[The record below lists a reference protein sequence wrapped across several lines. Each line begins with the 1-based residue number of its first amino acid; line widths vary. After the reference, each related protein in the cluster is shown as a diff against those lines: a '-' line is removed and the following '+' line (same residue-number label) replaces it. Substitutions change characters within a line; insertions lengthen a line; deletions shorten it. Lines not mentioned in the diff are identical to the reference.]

1 MPKCIICNVTS
12 HEMPLLQFLFKDTT
26 YHICSQHVPVLIH
39 NSAQLANIL
48 PGMKEVED
56 PDPMVH

>member
-12 HEMPLLQFLFKDTT
+12 NEMPLIQFLFKDTA

-39 NSAQLANIL
+39 NSGQLANIL
-48 PGMKEVED
+48 PGMNEVVD

>member
-1 MPKCIICNVTS
+1 MQKCIICDVS
-12 HEMPLLQFLFKDTT
+12 SQEMPLIQFVFRDAV

-39 NSAQLANIL
+39 NSAQLADLL

-56 PDPMVH
+56 PDPV

>member
-12 HEMPLLQFLFKDTT
+12 QEMPLIQFIFKDTA

-39 NSAQLANIL
+39 NSVNW
-48 PGMKEVED
+48 
-56 PDPMVH
+56 PDVTWNE